1 MQFKEN
7 RPLYLQIAD
16 RMCADIVRGIYSADG
31 RVPSVR
37 DVAAEVQVNA
47 NTVVK
52 TYDYLQQREII
63 YNKRG
68 LGYFVSANA
77 AQIISQ
83 GRKETF
89 VKETLPEL
97 FAEMHT
103 LGITIDEIT
112 TLFGEYQKNNNTIT
126 E

>member
-16 RMCADIVRGIYSADG
+16 RLCADIVCGVYPPDG

-37 DVAAEVQVNA
+37 DVAANVQVNA

-77 AQIISQ
+77 VDTIRADRKQMFIS
-83 GRKETF
+83 EM
-89 VKETLPEL
+89 LPSL
-97 FAEMHT
+97 FAEMRT
-103 LGITIDEIT
+103 LGITIDDIAEQYAQYCQT
-112 TLFGEYQKNNNTIT
+112 NE
-126 E
+126 